1 MINSQPIVVYSSQ
14 CRIYI
19 YIYIYIYNIG
29 KNKFINKDYF
39 MFNGHKEAKRI
50 TNIKNYVRIGNDSIN
65 IRMELQ
71 FIKPHAQ
78 DQHLLNVDYCDL
90 YYKIK

>member
-1 MINSQPIVVYSSQ
+1 
-14 CRIYI
+14 
-19 YIYIYIYNIG
+19 
-29 KNKFINKDYF
+29 

-90 YYKIK
+90 YYKIKKKKGRNCYRLNIAQSI